1 MFDPRREP
9 LREPHSNEAAAIH
22 IEHLLQLDD
31 LANSLVTPT
40 SSTSTSTGGAPLSL
54 DMHIGTT
61 SRPSGDSSRGVPE
74 EEEVVEEARPPRP
87 YEATKFNMVLLVLIL
102 AAASIICT
110 TVTIAFNV

>member
-9 LREPHSNEAAAIH
+9 LREPHLNEEAAAAIR
-22 IEHLLQLDD
+22 IEHLPQLDD
-31 LANSLVTPT
+31 LANSLVTP
-40 SSTSTSTGGAPLSL
+40 TSTSTGGAPLSL

-61 SRPSGDSSRGVPE
+61 SRPSGDSSRGLPE
-74 EEEVVEEARPPRP
+74 EELVEEARPPRS